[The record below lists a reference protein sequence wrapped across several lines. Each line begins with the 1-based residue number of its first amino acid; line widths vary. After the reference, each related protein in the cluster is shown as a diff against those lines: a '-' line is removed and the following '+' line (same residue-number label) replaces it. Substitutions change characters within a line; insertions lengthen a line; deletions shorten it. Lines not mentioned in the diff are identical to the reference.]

1 MAPKTKNAAV
11 QKKSAK
17 KVKDPNAPKVSIKY
31 KYVLEVFGG
40 CSWGGVWVNGLL
52 SSPRC

>member
-11 QKKSAK
+11 QKKTAK
-17 KVKDPNAPKVSIKY
+17 KAKDPNAPKVGLKY
-31 KYVLEVFGG
+31 KYALGVLGG
-40 CSWGGVWVNGLL
+40 YSWGGVWVNGLL